1 MRKSSKVIF
10 ALAFLLVA
18 VPFVDCGIAE
28 FLLRDVPEVPVI
40 ADTPVTYGIYFPK
53 TYAVLEAGRN
63 GEIIWR
69 AGDTLYVRT
78 GENLS
83 LPIVYDHRPQI
94 QELIENR
101 SAEIQQILEEVKD
114 GKGNWNGSDLY
125 LQLSYV
131 VWLNE
136 SIAKYEGGFDEA
148 SVELFPVA
156 GTLALLQGLVI
167 TLAGVAFAFEIRDFA
182 DREPAK
188 AFTVAVVFSALLML
202 GYAFVFMGYP
212 FYGWHGSVP
221 DGFLAGIQP
230 VERNS
235 TVSPPCLE
243 DWFVRATPEVERIFR
258 EHLRDNP
265 PVYADDPDYSV
276 HYLEL
281 WLNESERN
289 ALFSE
294 LESLGAVW
302 VWDRECWDRE
312 RLRYL
317 KETETLGKELLE
329 RGYIDESDYVELKG
343 EVETRRKRILG
354 MRFPAEYQVEVRFLG
369 G

>member
-28 FLLRDVPEVPVI
+28 FLLRDVPEVPVVVG
-40 ADTPVTYGIYFPK
+40 TPVTYGIYFPK

-63 GEIIWR
+63 GEIVWR

-78 GENLS
+78 SGDLNL
-83 LPIVYDHRPQI
+83 PTEYDYRPQI

-101 SAEIQQILEEVKD
+101 SAEIQRILEEVKD
-114 GKGNWNGSDLY
+114 GKGNWNASELY
-125 LQLSYV
+125 LRLSHV

-136 SIAKYEGGFDEA
+136 SISEYGDRLGEA
-148 SVELFPVA
+148 SVELFPVV

-188 AFTVAVVFSALLML
+188 ALAVAVLFSALLL
-202 GYAFVFMGYP
+202 VGYAFIFAGYP
-212 FYGWHGSVP
+212 FNTVHHSIP
-221 DGFLAGIQP
+221 EGFLAGIQP

-235 TVSPPCLE
+235 SVSPPCLE
-243 DWFVRATPEVERIFR
+243 SWYVRATPEVERIFR
-258 EHLRDNP
+258 EHLLDNP

-281 WLNESERN
+281 WLNESERD

-312 RLRYL
+312 RLATL
-317 KETETLGKELLE
+317 NETEALGRELLD
-329 RGYIDESDYVELKG
+329 RGYIDERDFRGLEALIDA
-343 EVETRRKRILG
+343 ERKRI
-354 MRFPAEYQVEVRFLG
+354 MEMKFPARYRVMVSFVAG
-369 G
+369 